1 MISREVSITVK
12 VTTIRDGTNGI
23 SMSVPDKILGQWQ
36 DSGAVSLV
44 VTADNAVS
52 ICGKEGKHRYILSM
66 PGTPVRA
73 ERLSETEAVITV
85 QI

>member
-1 MISREVSITVK
+1 MSGREVSITVK

-23 SMSVPDKILGQWQ
+23 SMSISDRILGQWQ

-44 VTADNAVS
+44 VAADNAVR

-66 PGTPVRA
+66 PGIPVRA
-73 ERLSETEAVITV
+73 ECLSETEAVITV
-85 QI
+85 EM